1 MSVKLVVGAKR
12 VLQECTRKETSSER
26 EGLVGGQ
33 ALFGSHGCELTRT
46 ESRITLDSGGD
57 HALYNFRYVH
67 TLF

>member
-1 MSVKLVVGAKR
+1 MVGAKR
-12 VLQECTRKETSSER
+12 VLQECTSKEASSER
-26 EGLVGGQ
+26 EGLWGQ
-33 ALFGSHGCELTRT
+33 TLFGSHGCELTRT